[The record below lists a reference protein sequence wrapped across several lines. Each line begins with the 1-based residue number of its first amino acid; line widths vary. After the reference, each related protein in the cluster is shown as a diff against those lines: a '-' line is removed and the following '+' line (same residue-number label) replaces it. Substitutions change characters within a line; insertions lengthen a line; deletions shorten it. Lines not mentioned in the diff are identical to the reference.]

1 MILWL
6 HDALSRYLEGARF
19 HRYLPNLNWGIMD
32 KVHGM
37 SLIGRHLVPSVESV
51 AVNLEDTTERDK
63 QDTIRRIVQQN
74 LNIPTSDMMDDIPLV
89 AYGIDSLSA
98 ARLSFLLRPFTQVS
112 QIQLL
117 ANLSLNDIF
126 IKIDG
131 PMQLGPVE
139 KVKAVPFDPQ
149 DVYVQDLQRWLDI
162 LQDNTLN
169 WTLSPRFVLAGLAS
183 GLNTVVLTGTTGFLG
198 AHILQ
203 ELLIRSDVHS
213 VYAINRVDSAGS
225 SILQRQTSVFRQYGL
240 NVLLVTS
247 PKLVLVEA
255 DMASNDLNITDKT
268 RNEVELSFLPC
279 FSLPR

>member
-1 MILWL
+1 
-6 HDALSRYLEGARF
+6 
-19 HRYLPNLNWGIMD
+19 
-32 KVHGM
+32 
-37 SLIGRHLVPSVESV
+37 
-51 AVNLEDTTERDK
+51 
-63 QDTIRRIVQQN
+63 
-74 LNIPTSDMMDDIPLV
+74 
-89 AYGIDSLSA
+89 
-98 ARLSFLLRPFTQVS
+98 
-112 QIQLL
+112 
-117 ANLSLNDIF
+117 
-126 IKIDG
+126 
-131 PMQLGPVE
+131 
-139 KVKAVPFDPQ
+139 
-149 DVYVQDLQRWLDI
+149 VYVQDLQRWLDI

-169 WTLSPRFVLAGLAS
+169 WTLSPRFVLAGSAS

-225 SILQRQTSVFRQYGL
+225 SILQRQTSVFCQYGL

-268 RNEVELSFLPC
+268 RNEVQLSFLPC